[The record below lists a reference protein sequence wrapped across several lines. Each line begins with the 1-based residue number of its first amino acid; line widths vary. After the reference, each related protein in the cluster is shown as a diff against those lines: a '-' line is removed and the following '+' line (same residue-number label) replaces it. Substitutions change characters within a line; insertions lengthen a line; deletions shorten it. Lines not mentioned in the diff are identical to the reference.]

1 MPKKAHLESHLSRE
15 ELKRRYLHS
24 CEAVESRRWHLLW
37 MIASKWT
44 IKKAAEAIAI
54 NYDYAKEILY
64 NYNRQGVVAI
74 SNRRKMVC
82 RNRKNALL
90 NAQGLSKLGQAL
102 KNRPADGG
110 IWTGP
115 KVADWIAEE
124 TGREK
129 VWKQR
134 GWDYLKRLNYSPQK
148 PRPKHYKGDKNE
160 QEAFKKNSELQ

>member
-15 ELKRRYLHS
+15 GLKRCYLHS

-37 MIASKWT
+37 MIASGWT

-74 SNRRKMVC
+74 PNRRKMVC

-90 NAQGLSKLGQAL
+90 NAQGLSKLGHPIL
-102 KNRPADGG
+102 DFGF
-110 IWTGP
+110 
-115 KVADWIAEE
+115 WIL
-124 TGREK
+124 
-129 VWKQR
+129 
-134 GWDYLKRLNYSPQK
+134 D
-148 PRPKHYKGDKNE
+148 
-160 QEAFKKNSELQ
+160 

>member
-1 MPKKAHLESHLSRE
+1 MPKKAHLESHLSTE

-24 CEAVESRRWHLLW
+24 CDPVESRRWHLVW
-37 MIASKWT
+37 MVASGWT
-44 IKKAAEAIAI
+44 IKKAAKAIAI

-74 SNRRKMVC
+74 QNRRKMVC

-90 NAQGLSKLGQAL
+90 NAEGLSKLGQAL

-115 KVADWIAEE
+115 LIC
-124 TGREK
+124 
-129 VWKQR
+129 
-134 GWDYLKRLNYSPQK
+134 RL
-148 PRPKHYKGDKNE
+148 DC
-160 QEAFKKNSELQ
+160 